1 MRTVEVTPEKGSA
14 PLGVIL
20 TGPPSFVAQAHDFMF
35 THGACSVAVG
45 SGVQVF
51 TIDWGDD
58 PAKTSAW
65 PRAANPECRLT
76 HDYTAPGTYKI
87 RVGFFKP
94 GAGRLLRARM
104 ARRRRRSPSRRRSSP
119 LYCASASGSSCWMR
133 AMRFSPAGWVDR
145 NSGPPPPLF
154 CDMRCQK
161 PTAERGS

>member
-1 MRTVEVTPEKGSA
+1 MNSKSRSTAGRAASPTSLAVALVAVVTVGAAPAIAPAQSPETRTVEVTPEKGSA

-35 THGACSVAVG
+35 THGACSAAVG
-45 SGVQVF
+45 GGVQVF

-65 PRAANPECRLT
+65 PRAASPECRLT

-94 GAGRLLRARM
+94 GAGD
-104 ARRRRRSPSRRRSSP
+104 SSEP
-119 LYCASASGSSCWMR
+119 EWLGEATIT
-133 AMRFSPAGWVDR
+133 V
-145 NSGPPPPLF
+145 
-154 CDMRCQK
+154 
-161 PTAERGS
+161 TAP

>member
-1 MRTVEVTPEKGSA
+1 MDSKSRATAGRAASPTFLAFALLALLTVAPAIAPAQSLETRTVEVTPEKGSA

-35 THGACSVAVG
+35 THGGCSAAAG
-45 SGVQVF
+45 TGVQVF

-94 GAGRLLRARM
+94 GAGD
-104 ARRRRRSPSRRRSSP
+104 SSEP
-119 LYCASASGSSCWMR
+119 EWLGEASIT
-133 AMRFSPAGWVDR
+133 VT
-145 NSGPPPPLF
+145 GP
-154 CDMRCQK
+154 
-161 PTAERGS
+161 